1 MMQMDNHEDDIIIIC
16 QPEQKIIK
24 AELKGAYNPNLE
36 LKTTFGY
43 YTFDKEEQDVKK
55 LKL

>member
-1 MMQMDNHEDDIIIIC
+1 MDNHEDDIIIIC

>member
-1 MMQMDNHEDDIIIIC
+1 MGNNEDNIIIIC

-24 AELKGAYNPNLE
+24 SELEGAYNPNLE

-43 YTFDKEEQDVKK
+43 YTFDKEENNNDVSDEN
-55 LKL
+55 